1 MMVFWIEEVAMEL
14 TFPETYDFKTICM
27 SLSLEN
33 LLPSPV
39 TETGIVDKVLKET
52 LTLGYRSSMLN

>member
-1 MMVFWIEEVAMEL
+1 
-14 TFPETYDFKTICM
+14 M